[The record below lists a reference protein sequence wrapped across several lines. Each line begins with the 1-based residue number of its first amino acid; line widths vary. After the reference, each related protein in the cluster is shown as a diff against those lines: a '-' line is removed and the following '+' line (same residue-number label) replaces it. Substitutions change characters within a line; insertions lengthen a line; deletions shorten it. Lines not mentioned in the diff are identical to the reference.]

1 MARFIVVWMVLAIP
15 LMAYQ
20 VMSIGS
26 SSVES
31 QSYEPE
37 GIPLGV
43 ASIDESGLGGNSS
56 YGGLSSL
63 TIENVP
69 METQSTGMP
78 AEPLNYPNPF
88 QLKNGTTIGY
98 KLTKD
103 TDIKIEI
110 YNSFG
115 HRVLIKNIKAGANG
129 ASATGYNRVKIS
141 YSDFKQDLP
150 AGPYF
155 YTILSG
161 GELLGKGR
169 MAIIP

>member
-31 QSYEPE
+31 QSFELE
-37 GIPLGV
+37 GIPLGDQ
-43 ASIDESGLGGNSS
+43 AIDESGLGGNSQ
-56 YGGLSSL
+56 YGQLTRLSA
-63 TIENVP
+63 
-69 METQSTGMP
+69 QGSTESQLMGMP

-110 YNSFG
+110 YNAFG
-115 HRVLIKNIKAGANG
+115 HKILTKNVKAGANG
-129 ASATGYNRVKIS
+129 GSASEYNRVPIS
-141 YSDFKQDLP
+141 YSDFKYDLP

>member
-31 QSYEPE
+31 QSFELE
-37 GIPLGV
+37 GIPLG
-43 ASIDESGLGGNSS
+43 AETIDESGLGGNPIWATHRA
-56 YGGLSSL
+56 LCARV
-63 TIENVP
+63 NRRPV
-69 METQSTGMP
+69 TGM
-78 AEPLNYPNPF
+78 ARQPLNYPNPF

-110 YNSFG
+110 YNAFG
-115 HRVLIKNIKAGANG
+115 HKILTKNIKAGANG
-129 ASATGYNRVKIS
+129 GSAIQYNRVKIS
-141 YSDFKQDLP
+141 YSDFKYDLP